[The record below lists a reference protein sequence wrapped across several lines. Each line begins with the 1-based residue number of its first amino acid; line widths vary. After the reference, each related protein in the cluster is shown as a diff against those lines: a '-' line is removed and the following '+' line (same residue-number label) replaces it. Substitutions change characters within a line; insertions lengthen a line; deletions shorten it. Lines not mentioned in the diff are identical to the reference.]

1 MSENAISGPLDIVRS
16 MSGHWAVAQKA
27 IYLPLE
33 ISQSM
38 RDRGRPMKVMLSDQ
52 PGIPIKFAY

>member
-38 RDRGRPMKVMLSDQ
+38 HGHCAISQNAQNALFWPL
-52 PGIPIKFAY
+52 